1 MVRFITLAGLLYLPL
16 TAYKSTTKS
25 ATPRPVKL
33 WFTYFMLSAMIKH
46 KCKGREEVLMKEFLY
61 MIVGWIAEIHSY
73 LMRLN
78 DTYEYHFSDKELHFI
93 VIGLLG
99 MAFIFIVY
107 PVFKWLAKHNHV
119 MVIAW
124 IYVFT
129 LILVIT
135 FAIEIGQKVTNTGAM
150 EFADIVFGV
159 VGFIVMFFIFS
170 IIREIY
176 HLICKLIKYLQDK
189 NSGM

>member
-1 MVRFITLAGLLYLPL
+1 
-16 TAYKSTTKS
+16 
-25 ATPRPVKL
+25 
-33 WFTYFMLSAMIKH
+33 
-46 KCKGREEVLMKEFLY
+46 MKEFLY
-61 MIVGWIAEIHSY
+61 MIVGWIAKIHSY
-73 LMRLN
+73 LMRFN
-78 DTYEYHFSDKELHFI
+78 DSYEYNFSDKELHFI

-99 MAFIFIVY
+99 MAFVFIVY

-129 LILVIT
+129 LILVVT

-176 HLICKLIKYLQDK
+176 QLICRLIKYLRDK
-189 NSGM
+189 NGGK

>member
-1 MVRFITLAGLLYLPL
+1 
-16 TAYKSTTKS
+16 
-25 ATPRPVKL
+25 
-33 WFTYFMLSAMIKH
+33 
-46 KCKGREEVLMKEFLY
+46 MKEFLY
-61 MIVGWIAEIHSY
+61 KIVEWIAEIHSY
-73 LMRLN
+73 LMRIN
-78 DTYEYHFSDKELHFI
+78 DNYEYHFSDKELHFI

-99 MAFIFIVY
+99 MLFIFIVY

-170 IIREIY
+170 VVREIY
-176 HLICKLIKYLQDK
+176 HLIGKLIKYLQKK
-189 NSGM
+189 NK